1 MNKINA
7 LLNKADFFEKLAI
20 HGSRRHALK
29 SLAQNKVGVPLAIVD
44 NKKRIKDTLVNALGN
59 NTMDSSEEGSLSP
72 ATLEL
77 KLLIDKVDKASD
89 YNSLNS
95 VIGDADQWVTE
106 QVYSTGKSVYKDD
119 DIKLITNVIG
129 NVKSLLKPH
138 VNPSYAYTSID
149 PAMQKKIRDYAVSI
163 GLSFSDDTTLRKTE
177 DGKLGPVTRG
187 IIEDIKQH
195 FKDSDPY
202 DDTPMGPQGDQEL
215 FKTIT
220 YLSKNKAPQNNEPE
234 PVDNTS
240 GDIASRLLRRDPKD
254 HITDYNTP
262 MPKLE
267 TLL

>member
-29 SLAQNKVGVPLAIVD
+29 SLAQDQATLNKAKKELEACIPLFRKIPD
-44 NKKRIKDTLVNALGN
+44 YGSF
-59 NTMDSSEEGSLSP
+59 SSRTREEGALLGVGDITNTVHTKKDLTSVIENMRNNITEIRSNDRHGNILD
-72 ATLEL
+72 
-77 KLLIDKVDKASD
+77 LIDLDLRLDTAERLLNDNSIHTPFPIRKAVE
-89 YNSLNS
+89 Y
-95 VIGDADQWVTE
+95 
-106 QVYSTGKSVYKDD
+106 
-119 DIKLITNVIG
+119 
-129 NVKSLLKPH
+129 P
-138 VNPSYAYTSID
+138 SID

-262 MPKLE
+262 MPKLR